1 MGQKES
7 DKAANKLAVSDTELH
22 KAPSMLWFAIPLG
35 LIVLYALLS
44 R

>member
-1 MGQKES
+1 MQKE
-7 DKAANKLAVSDTELH
+7 KPTEPSNDNEQQLQ

-35 LIVLYALLS
+35 LIVLYAILS